1 MLHRASKRRSFDK
14 INVTKAFLLFEGV
27 LFTSSFILWS
37 CMSRSQGK
45 FYLRQNLPSVLNGGG
60 GLGYYLIQ
68 TLSITQRELEEI
80 LSYEVS
86 PKKSTTE
93 EKSKVLKQLRKIKQ
107 SSEEKLMKSVSVL
120 FEDTINN
127 TNK

>member
-1 MLHRASKRRSFDK
+1 MAFFKSML
-14 INVTKAFLLFEGV
+14 LL
-27 LFTSSFILWS
+27 I
-37 CMSRSQGK
+37 
-45 FYLRQNLPSVLNGGG
+45 GGG

-68 TLSITQRELEEI
+68 ALSITQRELEEI
-80 LSYEVS
+80 LSYEIS

-93 EKSKVLKQLRKIKQ
+93 EKTKVLKQLRKIKQ

>member
-1 MLHRASKRRSFDK
+1 MAFFKSML
-14 INVTKAFLLFEGV
+14 LL
-27 LFTSSFILWS
+27 I
-37 CMSRSQGK
+37 
-45 FYLRQNLPSVLNGGG
+45 GGG

-80 LSYEVS
+80 LAYEIS

-93 EKSKVLKQLRKIKQ
+93 DKNKVLKQLRKIKK
-107 SSEEKLMKSVSVL
+107 SSEEKFMKSVSVL

>member
-1 MLHRASKRRSFDK
+1 MLHRTPKRSFDK
-14 INVTKAFLLFEGV
+14 IKVAKSIVLFESI
-27 LFTSSFILWS
+27 LFGCSLIFWS
-37 CMSRSQGK
+37 CMSRSQ
-45 FYLRQNLPSVLNGGG
+45 GGG

-80 LSYEVS
+80 LAYEIS
-86 PKKSTTE
+86 PKKSATE
-93 EKSKVLKQLRKIKQ
+93 DKNKVLKQLRKIKK
-107 SSEEKLMKSVSVL
+107 SSEEKFMKSVSVL